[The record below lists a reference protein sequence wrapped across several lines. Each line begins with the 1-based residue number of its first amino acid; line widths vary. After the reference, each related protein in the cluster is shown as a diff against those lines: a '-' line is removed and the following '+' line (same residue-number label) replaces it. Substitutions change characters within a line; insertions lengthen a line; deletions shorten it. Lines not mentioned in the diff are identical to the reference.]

1 MEIELTYRAEMALYR
16 LFGIKGTSY
25 AKISFTTLPGT
36 SVRRN
41 HYLLRGLLETFL
53 WLFSCMDFLLGT

>member
-53 WLFSCMDFLLGT
+53 WLF